1 MRKEN
6 MLRNKTKMKSICLW
20 STVVKVIFIPIS
32 LITSWLLSEVVA
44 YAMAGEV
51 DAIIRYSILVIVL
64 LFISVMLRTGC
75 QSAINKLHARF
86 INECRFLFLRELL
99 ENSPDRLYQADHGE
113 LIENLN
119 DDITFYINRYIKL
132 YPDILS
138 SALTLIG
145 YMIFLA
151 LESPAVAVSLLV
163 ISLFQLFPPLIVKKY
178 MKVTYDECREFEA
191 QITDHVVEAVKGF
204 EIIKLYGLKRWWQ
217 GNMAA
222 YHKKYLAAGNKSEAA
237 ATAQRSMYKMLDNI
251 LKFGTYALIGIY
263 VILKYCSIDTAIQAL
278 YLSSGLFGAVK
289 SVFSMIPEFAISN
302 NAEKRLDKWNV
313 QDRIIQSDL
322 NVPTKGI
329 VLKNLQYGYGYK
341 PIIDEKNFHFDAEK
355 NYVLI
360 GSNGSGKT
368 TLLNLLVGLLNPS
381 DGKVAIDG
389 QSPCYVSDDNR
400 IHTIFYIPQDDPIY
414 SFHASILFQMFNDE
428 IQERIRYYAT
438 RFKLTDS
445 NIHETPICH
454 LSGGE
459 RKKVFLSVA
468 FAVRPT
474 WLLLDEPSNSLDVHG
489 KNVLFGLIQERK
501 GTIVVSHDKLFQ
513 EKADNVLILKME
525 SGRLFY
531 EKQ

>member
-6 MLRNKTKMKSICLW
+6 MLRNKTKMKSVCIW

-32 LITSWLLSEVVA
+32 LITSWLLSEVVT

-51 DAIIRYSILVIVL
+51 DAIIRYSVLVIVL
-64 LFISVMLRTGC
+64 LLISVMLRTGC
-75 QSAINKLHARF
+75 QSAIHKLHARF
-86 INECRFLFLRELL
+86 TNECRLLFLRKLL

-145 YMIFLA
+145 YMVFLA
-151 LESPAVAVSLLV
+151 LESPVVAVSLLV

-178 MKVTYDECREFEA
+178 MKVTYDECRELEA
-191 QITDHVVEAVKGF
+191 QITDHVVEAIKGF
-204 EIIKLYGLKRWWQ
+204 EVIKLYGLKRWWQ

-251 LKFGTYALIGIY
+251 LKFGTYALIGLY
-263 VILKYCSIDTAIQAL
+263 VILKYCLIDTAIQAL
-278 YLSSGLFGAVK
+278 YLSGGLFGAVK
-289 SVFSMIPEFAISN
+289 SVFSTIPEFAISN
-302 NAEKRLDKWNV
+302 NAEKRLEKWNV
-313 QDRIIQSDL
+313 QDNIIQSDF

-329 VLKNLQYGYGYK
+329 VLKNLQYDYGEK
-341 PIIDEKNFHFDAEK
+341 TIIDEKNFHFDAEK

-360 GSNGSGKT
+360 GSNDSGKT

-381 DGKVAIDG
+381 DGKAVIDG
-389 QSPCYVSDDNR
+389 KSPCYVSDDNR

-414 SFHASILFQMFNDE
+414 SFHASVLFQMFNDK
-428 IQERIRYYAT
+428 IQERIRYYAA

-459 RKKVFLSVA
+459 RKKVFLSIA
-468 FAVRPT
+468 FAVRST
-474 WLLLDEPSNSLDVHG
+474 WLLLDEPTNHLDHESVM
-489 KNVLFGLIQERK
+489 VLREKIIETNKTVILV
-501 GTIVVSHDKLFQ
+501 THDEAMRNIITKSIYL
-513 EKADNVLILKME
+513 
-525 SGRLFY
+525 
-531 EKQ
+531 